1 VLIGIG
7 MDLAE
12 VGHWQKALGDP
23 ATSVI
28 EATFTA
34 SERAYAQS
42 SSGEAAQ
49 HLAARFAAKE
59 AFIKALGA
67 TRHGRA
73 PLTPQV
79 DLRAIEV
86 ERDAHGRP
94 RLALHGPAQALAD
107 QLGVRHIWLSLTH
120 TDGTAGAVVV
130 LEG

>member
-1 VLIGIG
+1 MLIGVG

-12 VGHWQKALGDP
+12 VAHWQRALGDA
-23 ATSVI
+23 ATGVI
-28 EATFTA
+28 EATFTDR
-34 SERAYAQS
+34 ERAYAQS
-42 SSGEAAQ
+42 SVGDAAE

-59 AFIKALGA
+59 AFVKALGA

-73 PLTPQV
+73 PLTAQV

-94 RLALHGPAQALAD
+94 RLMLHGPARALAD

-120 TDGTAGAVVV
+120 TAGTAGAVVV